1 MITLIKGTEAA
12 CGTNAAGAST
22 FGSSTAVR
30 LVNTT
35 GTARLVT
42 VIDEVGGS
50 TTIGT
55 FTLLGNTKEVVEK
68 KSTQAIFAA
77 KIASVGFFS
86 TTSTALPGNVKVP
99 IVVDPPTSSIT
110 VTNLAVPL
118 LLIIR
123 TTVAFPNVEA
133 FAAFWPHAA

>member
-22 FGSSTAVR
+22 FGSATAVR
-30 LVNTT
+30 LINNS

-55 FTLLGNTKEVVEK
+55 FTMPGNTVEVVEK
-68 KSTQAIFAA
+68 KSTEAIFAPA
-77 KIASVGFFS
+77 NTVLGAAVGYTIS
-86 TTSTALPGNVKVP
+86 
-99 IVVDPPTSSIT
+99 
-110 VTNLAVPL
+110 
-118 LLIIR
+118 
-123 TTVAFPNVEA
+123 
-133 FAAFWPHAA
+133 

>member
-22 FGSSTAVR
+22 FGSATAVR
-30 LVNTT
+30 LINNS

-55 FTLLGNTKEVVEK
+55 LTMPGNTVEIVEK
-68 KSTQAIFAA
+68 KSTEAIFAA
-77 KIASVGFFS
+77 ANTVLGAAVGY
-86 TTSTALPGNVKVP
+86 TIG
-99 IVVDPPTSSIT
+99 
-110 VTNLAVPL
+110 
-118 LLIIR
+118 
-123 TTVAFPNVEA
+123 
-133 FAAFWPHAA
+133 